1 MTDFFSDLER
11 QLTAAANE
19 RAQRIRRAR
28 ARRGAALGGVLLA
41 LVAAGA
47 GVAAAVSS
55 TGDDRPHGAPAAPPA
70 NTMTTTPDAPRR
82 GRPDGPLVAVLNGT
96 ARPGLA
102 RGVATRLQKAH
113 FAMGNVTNASDRFH
127 SATLA
132 LYAPGHRAQ
141 AVNAALALGLSGAAV
156 QPVDSG
162 SRALAGPG
170 AEVVVVVG
178 ADQVGRSTVPKTTT
192 AQHR

>member
-28 ARRGAALGGVLLA
+28 ARRGAALGAVLLA

-55 TGDDRPHGAPAAPPA
+55 TGDDRPQGAPAVPP
-70 NTMTTTPDAPRR
+70 TTTTAPAPDRTVIGRSPDAAAAQ
-82 GRPDGPLVAVLNGT
+82 GVTVAVLNGT
-96 ARPGLA
+96 AIPGLA
-102 RGVATRLQKAH
+102 RGVASRLQKAG
-113 FAMGNVTNASDRFH
+113 FKIGNVTNASSQVH
-127 SATLA
+127 SRTLV
-132 LYAPGHRAQ
+132 LYDPAHVPAAA
-141 AVNAALALGLSGAAV
+141 AVSHALGN
-156 QPVDSG
+156 
-162 SRALAGPG
+162 ALRL
-170 AEVVVVVG
+170 VIVIVG
-178 ADQVGRSTVPKTTT
+178 TDGKTGLKTTT